1 MYFESSQQLD
11 IFNDSRDVM
20 LRNDLVQAFQA
31 YDVAG
36 AQAAVDKLHCEYPDD
51 PMLADA
57 SVLLRAVQARSSP
70 ATSIGFCQH
79 ADLRRHRLALLDIL
93 APAAHRWMDART
105 AQTWLHPFWLN
116 LIARSNALVFRADA
130 EQDHAAWMWL
140 QLQDWQTCAD
150 QVAQIESWRRI
161 PAPLAWMTQA
171 KLQLTG
177 LRATWPLLAELAW
190 LAPQRLPALTVATP
204 APQLQRL
211 MEQFESVWDELED
224 CEPFQHAIKQIAAHA
239 DSASAWAW
247 FPAWVLT
254 AQPQHA
260 PDLALAQSG
269 QYTPP
274 EQALRLLVNLLGLEH
289 QGRHHDLVKQ
299 RKSLRDLHA
308 GLYAAYLKTR

>member
-1 MYFESSQQLD
+1 MYFESPQQLD

-105 AQTWLHPFWLN
+105 AQTWLHPFWLD

-130 EQDHAAWMWL
+130 EQDHVAWMWL
-140 QLQDWQTCAD
+140 HLQDWQSCAD

-161 PAPLAWMTQA
+161 PAPLSWMAQA
-171 KLQLTG
+171 KLHTHG
-177 LRATWPLLAELAW
+177 LRAAWPLLAELVW
-190 LAPQRLPALTVATP
+190 LAPQRLPALAAAAP
-204 APQLQRL
+204 APQLGRL
-211 MEQFESVWDELED
+211 MEQFESAWDDLD
-224 CEPFQHAIKQIAAHA
+224 APAITQCATVKIAVKE
-239 DSASAWAW
+239 ASIRAWSW

-260 PDLALAQSG
+260 PDLAQAQPG
-269 QYTPP
+269 QHTPP
-274 EQALRLLVNLLGLEH
+274 EQAMRLLINLLGLEH

-308 GLYAAYLKTR
+308 GLYAAYMASR